1 MPQYGFGSGSLFGVN
16 TTTANSTPQKF
27 GALQDVTLDFSFTSK
42 ELRGQYQFPL
52 TVARGTGKITG
63 KAKFGQI
70 SAKLFNDLFFGGSGA
85 VQGKVMTV
93 IDEAGTITANTIT
106 VANGATFVDDLG
118 CYEAATGVP
127 FVKVASAPAAGQY
140 SVSAVGVYTFA
151 AGDTGK
157 AMRINYTY
165 TVAASGYKTTISNQ
179 LIGAAP
185 KFKVI
190 LNDVYEGKNLT
201 VVLNACTS
209 SKLQIATKLE
219 DFIIPELD
227 FECMADASNTVGTI
241 SIDDL

>member
-52 TVARGTGKITG
+52 TVARGTGKVTG

-70 SAKLFNDLFFGGSGA
+70 SGKLMADLFFGTTSA
-85 VQGKVMTV
+85 QGKVMTA
-93 IDEAGTITANTIT
+93 IDEAGTITTNTIT
-106 VANGATFVDDLG
+106 AANGATFVDDLG
-118 CYEAATGVP
+118 CYDATTGIP
-127 FVKVASAPAAGQY
+127 FIKVATAPAVGQY
-140 SVSAVGVYTFA
+140 SVSAAGVYTFA
-151 AGDTGK
+151 AADTGK
-157 AMRINYTY
+157 AMKINYTY

-179 LIGAAP
+179 LIGASP
-185 KFKVI
+185 KFKVV
-190 LNDVYEGKNLT
+190 LNDIYEGKNLT

-227 FECMADASNTVGTI
+227 FEAMADASNTIGTI
-241 SIDDL
+241 SIDEL

>member
-52 TVARGTGKITG
+52 TVARGTGKVTG

-70 SAKLFNDLFFGGSGA
+70 SGKLMSDLFFGTTSA
-85 VQGKVMTV
+85 QGKVMTA
-93 IDEAGTITANTIT
+93 IDEAGTITTNTIT
-106 VANGATFVDDLG
+106 AANGGTFVDDLG
-118 CYEAATGVP
+118 CYEAATGIP
-127 FVKVASAPAAGQY
+127 FVKVATAPAVGQY
-140 SVSAVGVYTFA
+140 SVSAAGVYTFA

-157 AMRINYTY
+157 AMKINYTY
-165 TVAASGYKTTISNQ
+165 TVADSGYKTTISNQ

-185 KFKVI
+185 KFKVV
-190 LNDVYEGKNLT
+190 LNDIYEGKNLT

-219 DFIIPELD
+219 DFIIPEID
-227 FECMADASNTVGTI
+227 FEAMADASNTIGTI